1 MDSKPVPSAELST
14 QHLTN
19 LDLVGTVGL
28 PSPFPATARIFVVRH
43 PGPKSPDKADKSKYH
58 IKIVQTINE
67 SHIVTRYVSPK
78 YVRLIR
84 LQSQK
89 GEPAESATP
98 TLISSEQMKKD
109 IRAIKW
115 DSAAVGSH
123 EAELYPGRTGV
134 VFVPEDAPVILRH
147 EHFVAAAMSLEHPI
161 TPQGQCPHHC

>member
-1 MDSKPVPSAELST
+1 MDSKPAPSAELST
-14 QHLTN
+14 EHLTN

-43 PGPKSPDKADKSKYH
+43 PGPKSPGKVDKSKYH
-58 IKIVQTINE
+58 IKVVQTMSG

-84 LQSQK
+84 VQPQK

-98 TLISSEQMKKD
+98 TPISSEQMKKD

-115 DSAAVGSH
+115 DAAAVGSH

-147 EHFVAAAMSLEHPI
+147 EHFASAAMSLEHPI
-161 TPQGQCPHHC
+161 VAFGGCPHHC